1 MLAKLK
7 LYAIAAI
14 GLVISVLLV
23 LLRIATRSR
32 DKFRQQAES
41 AQGNIDLRNRADKAD
56 REQKVKNDED
66 ISNLDTSDRDYFNK

>member
-1 MLAKLK
+1 MIAKIK
-7 LYAIAAI
+7 LYAIAAL

-32 DKFRQQAES
+32 DKFRQQAEN
-41 AQGNIDLRNRADKAD
+41 AQGHIDLRNRADKAD

-66 ISNLDTSDRDYFNK
+66 IANLDTSDRDYFAK

>member
-1 MLAKLK
+1 MLSKIK
-7 LYAIAAI
+7 TYAIAAL

-41 AQGNIDLRNRADKAD
+41 AQGHIDLRNRADKAD

-66 ISNLDTSDRDYFNK
+66 IANLDTTDRDYFSK